1 MLVDR
6 TLYVSDMDG
15 TLLGADSRVSARS
28 VEIINELIDNAGLM
42 FTVATSRSAAT
53 VVPLMADVHCR
64 LPFITLSGAALW
76 NPLTSRLE
84 QVEEI
89 SPDRVDAVMR
99 VMQRNGIS
107 PFVYRNH
114 DNTMI
119 YTHHFGELTAAEQK
133 FVEQRSNL
141 PLKRFFL
148 GDAASSHSHDAAML
162 IFAMSTTG
170 NLQKACHE
178 IKAATDC
185 NTIFYHDAVNPQWEL
200 LEVYRAGCSK
210 ASAVKRLA
218 AALGAERIVAFGDN
232 LNDLE
237 MMSIAHHAVAVSN
250 ALDPVKAAA
259 HEIIGPN
266 TADSVAHWLQSSLE
280 SRMGNVKRR

>member
-1 MLVDR
+1 M
-6 TLYVSDMDG
+6 SDMDG

-119 YTHHFGELTAAEQK
+119 YTHHSGELSPAEQK
-133 FVEQRSNL
+133 FVEHAAICRSNGFSSAMQLHLTAMMQLCSSL
-141 PLKRFFL
+141 PC
-148 GDAASSHSHDAAML
+148 
-162 IFAMSTTG
+162 
-170 NLQKACHE
+170 Q
-178 IKAATDC
+178 
-185 NTIFYHDAVNPQWEL
+185 PQAI
-200 LEVYRAGCSK
+200 Y
-210 ASAVKRLA
+210 KRLA
-218 AALGAERIVAFGDN
+218 MR
-232 LNDLE
+232 
-237 MMSIAHHAVAVSN
+237 
-250 ALDPVKAAA
+250 
-259 HEIIGPN
+259 
-266 TADSVAHWLQSSLE
+266 
-280 SRMGNVKRR
+280 